1 MKEIKLSD
9 YNGKSIKY
17 LADDLLL
24 AGIYRTTSPEFLKL
38 NFKSLKTLS
47 VNNNKNLY
55 RLNDAVIICAN
66 DKLGNRIDFL
76 LTGNTYFE
84 CVEMIGNYAFDGQ
97 FYEEF
102 YRAFEMLDTQR
113 FEEDGGRV
121 Y

>member
-38 NFKSLKTLS
+38 NFKSIKTLS
-47 VNNNKNLY
+47 AYKNKNLY
-55 RLNDAVIICAN
+55 KLNDAALICAN
-66 DKLGNRIDFL
+66 DKLGNSIDFL

-102 YRAFEMLDTQR
+102 CEAFEMLDTQR
-113 FEEDGGRV
+113 FEEDDGKF